1 MTQEQYKKIADVVCR
16 YEGNKT
22 KKRSYQ
28 HDISVINQEIKEW
41 EKRKMHTEM
50 LIEKIDREIE
60 TLEKEIEAL

>member
-1 MTQEQYKKIADVVCR
+1 MTQEQYKKIVDIVCR

-41 EKRKMHTEM
+41 EKRKIHTEM
-50 LIEKIDREIE
+50 LIEKIDTENKK
-60 TLEKEIEAL
+60 LEKEIEEL